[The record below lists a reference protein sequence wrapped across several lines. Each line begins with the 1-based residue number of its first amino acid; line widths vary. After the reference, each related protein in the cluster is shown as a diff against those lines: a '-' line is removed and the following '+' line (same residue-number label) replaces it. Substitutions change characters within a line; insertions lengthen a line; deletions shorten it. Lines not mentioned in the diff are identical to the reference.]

1 MKTKHLPSLAVFVA
15 LVAAAAFTGAQ
26 FEPGAWYEALEK
38 PQWTPPGWLFAPV
51 WTLLYIAIAFAGWLT
66 WRQRARPV
74 TPASILWFLQLLLNA
89 SWSWVFFGLREPT
102 FALVNIVVL
111 LTIIVAFIVAAE
123 SRVAAVLFVPYALWV
138 GFATA
143 LNLQIVR
150 LN

>member
-66 WRQRARPV
+66 WRQRATPV

-102 FALVNIVVL
+102 FALVNIVIL